1 MAVEVVEARVEVVV
15 AVGRELA
22 LVDVGRDI
30 GELQQRVLVVDI
42 ALDICEVE
50 ARDVE
55 LVHLDLA
62 RADWMG
68 DGPREVRRERH
79 LVVDVHA
86 EAERRRVDLVEHE
99 REAALWLR
107 VLLEVDRAIKRD
119 GIADHRAA
127 EAANRHVDVH
137 LPVGVDAD
145 GHLDVAHDVVA
156 LAVEDLDAAVV
167 DIEAQLELLAC
178 GVEIA
183 PVVLHLL
190 LPVLAAP
197 LADLAAPTRVERREI
212 DLLAPVRRLLLELIH
227 IGRGAHEV
235 DLHVVREAH
244 GDDGLVDRELADRRR
259 LEVAREDV
267 PDVDA
272 EVAARDL
279 EDGIAL
285 AVRPDEVRE
294 VDVARDVRDQLL
306 DRDRAAQ
313 HVLIG
318 HRVVEDLRR
327 AAADDLERDE
337 DDGAG
342 DEQGEPK
349 PSETFLYEGA
359 ICQMGIL
366 EAAHAVTF
374 FRIFFEQLVDI
385 ADFFHLLIVS

>member
-15 AVGRELA
+15 AVGCELA
-22 LVDVGRDI
+22 LIDVRRDI
-30 GELQQRVLVVDI
+30 GELQQGVLVVDI
-42 ALDICEVE
+42 ALDIREVE

-62 RADWMG
+62 RADRVG
-68 DGPREVRRERH
+68 DGPREIRRERH

-86 EAERRRVDLVEHE
+86 EAERRRVDLVENE

-119 GIADHRAA
+119 GIADHRAT
-127 EAANRHVDVH
+127 EAADRHVDVH

-190 LPVLAAP
+190 LAVLAAP
-197 LADLAAPTRVERREI
+197 LADLAAPARVERREV
-212 DLLAPVRRLLLELIH
+212 DLLAPVLWLLLELIH
-227 IGRGAHEV
+227 VGRGAHEV
-235 DLHVVREAH
+235 DFHVVREAH

-294 VDVARDVRDQLL
+294 VDVARDVRDQPL
-306 DRDRAAQ
+306 DRDRAA
-313 HVLIG
+313 
-318 HRVVEDLRR
+318 
-327 AAADDLERDE
+327 
-337 DDGAG
+337 
-342 DEQGEPK
+342 
-349 PSETFLYEGA
+349 
-359 ICQMGIL
+359 
-366 EAAHAVTF
+366 
-374 FRIFFEQLVDI
+374 
-385 ADFFHLLIVS
+385 